1 MQRQTHKKYLIESR
15 TPKKRRRYKFFKL
28 FLQTCRRRD
37 LQALLPEAW
46 RSLLRKV
53 NQAWDSSPLFPLR
66 KMCATLWFP
75 LGWGFKLDNW
85 NENHFPTG
93 VSKLF
98 STYVTTTTA
107 ITGATQP
114 RQQQLK
120 KQQQQQQCR
129 TVKLGHQ
136 RWQRLPFYYYFF
148 FCLLPFLSFFFRSS
162 LARCVPLGVVEINQR
177 TNQRSIQPTIKAFKR
192 PTQQPTDLHVGGACN
207 QLPVWHACKTISHTH
222 THTHSG
228 NIAQNCCAFS
238 VRFFL
243 SPFEHFVI
251 VFSFVLKLNKWLNID
266 AAAHCQLGNNHR
278 CDAS

>member
-1 MQRQTHKKYLIESR
+1 
-15 TPKKRRRYKFFKL
+15 
-28 FLQTCRRRD
+28 
-37 LQALLPEAW
+37 
-46 RSLLRKV
+46 
-53 NQAWDSSPLFPLR
+53 
-66 KMCATLWFP
+66 MCATLWFP

-148 FCLLPFLSFFFRSS
+148 FCLLPFLPFFFS
-162 LARCVPLGVVEINQR
+162 LLFGPLRTLGGGRNQP
-177 TNQRSIQPTIKAFKR
+177 TNQPTKHPTNHQSIQATNPATNR
-192 PTQQPTDLHVGGACN
+192 PTRGWRMQPATSVACMQN
-207 QLPVWHACKTISHTH
+207 TRTHTH